1 MERKIKYINFYV
13 SGLKGNMRF
22 LDELEDN
29 GDMHY
34 KDDSVQSDKQN
45 LLVIPATLYDACK
58 SNRNYWQLIDNWGFS
73 RMTNSEMMKY
83 YGWISE
89 ENVMSNENYEIEKAD
104 KKVTEV
110 IFYYFY
116 KGWTEAEIWKL
127 TSTKEQLVKKIISR
141 FRKIIKIRN
150 NVNRKFLGKEK
161 KLRQVHHEFIKK
173 NVLNAKSSILTA
185 TKVMRLLKENH
196 PDIGEVSLST
206 VTRCM
211 KEDWNLSY
219 K

>member
-1 MERKIKYINFYV
+1 MNF
-13 SGLKGNMRF
+13 GG
-22 LDELEDN
+22 
-29 GDMHY
+29 
-34 KDDSVQSDKQN
+34 
-45 LLVIPATLYDACK
+45 
-58 SNRNYWQLIDNWGFS
+58 
-73 RMTNSEMMKY
+73 
-83 YGWISE
+83 
-89 ENVMSNENYEIEKAD
+89 NVMSNQNYEIEKAD

-116 KGWTEAEIWKL
+116 KCWTEAEIRKL
-127 TSTKEQLVKKIISR
+127 ASTKEQLVKKIISR

-150 NVNRKFLGKEK
+150 NVNRKFLEKEK
-161 KLRQVHHEFIKK
+161 KLRQVQHEFIKR

-185 TKVMRLLKENH
+185 TKVMRLLKVNY
-196 PDIGEVSLST
+196 PDFSEVSLST